1 MLIVL
6 DRDGVINADTDD
18 YVKCLAEWHPLP
30 GAIEAIARLSRAGHT
45 VAVATNQ
52 AGLARGLFDLDDLE
66 AIHAELERRVT
77 DAGGALA
84 GIFYCPHHPEDGCE
98 CRKPRPGLLDAIARE
113 LLVDL
118 GDSVVIGDSLRDLE
132 AGTARGCR
140 PLLVRTGKGSRS
152 LRELSERGGAPW
164 PHFAVVDDLAAA
176 ADLLLGEAEA

>member
-1 MLIVL
+1 MLIIL

-18 YVKCLAEWHPLP
+18 YVRCLEQWHPLP

-52 AGLARGLFDLDDLE
+52 SGLARGLFDLDDLE

-77 DAGGALA
+77 EAGGTLA
-84 GIFYCPHHPEDGCE
+84 GIFYCPHHPEDACD

-113 LLVDL
+113 LVVDL

-132 AGTARGCR
+132 AGAARGSR
-140 PLLVRTGKGSRS
+140 LLLVRTGKGARS
-152 LRELSERGGAPW
+152 LWQLAQCGGAPW
-164 PHFAVVDDLAAA
+164 PHFAVVEDLAAA
-176 ADLLLGEAEA
+176 ADLLLGEVEA